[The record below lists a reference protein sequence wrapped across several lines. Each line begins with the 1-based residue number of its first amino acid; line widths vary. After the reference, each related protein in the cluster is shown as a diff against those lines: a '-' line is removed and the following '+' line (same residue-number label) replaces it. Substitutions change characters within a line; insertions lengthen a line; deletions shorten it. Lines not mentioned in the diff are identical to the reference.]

1 VAGGEGSMSNKCGR
15 TMYDSVGFVRQGT
28 CLISGSQGG
37 LEIICKVLKINIG
50 GVGVLIK
57 W

>member
-1 VAGGEGSMSNKCGR
+1 MLGYSLC
-15 TMYDSVGFVRQGT
+15 GFVFSNLQSS
-28 CLISGSQGG
+28 SGRVAQGG
-37 LEIICKVLKINIG
+37 TEIICKVLKINIG